1 MYSELSNRKKDI
13 LKAVVEM
20 YIESGGPVG
29 SKMLTEHGGLSVSPA
44 TVRNEL
50 SELTDMGYL
59 VQPHTSAGRIPS
71 EQAYRFYVDYL
82 MSSYNE
88 TSRQITDLNELMKL
102 KSKQLDKIIDD
113 AGKLAGTLTNLPAIS
128 VFSGRRKLSVKKF
141 SIMQNDPYSFIILM
155 LIAKNNVRSR
165 TINTSFELSEEA
177 IFRIQSVLNEHLT
190 EIDPTELTFM
200 ALMKIEEALGEYSLL
215 ASPIIKSICEALGES
230 PQSNVNI
237 DGVDRLLEYPEFT
250 NTEKLKSMLGLF
262 NRKDDIIEAFET
274 ADNKGVN
281 VYIGSENSIIGEASD
296 SAIVFKTITVGGA
309 PVGAIGIIG
318 PCRMDYQK
326 VISTIGELSDA
337 IANMLE
343 NQRALPEGK
352 EHDPESKQ
360 N

>member
-13 LKAVVEM
+13 LKTVVEM

-177 IFRIQSVLNEHLT
+177 IF
-190 EIDPTELTFM
+190 
-200 ALMKIEEALGEYSLL
+200 
-215 ASPIIKSICEALGES
+215 
-230 PQSNVNI
+230 
-237 DGVDRLLEYPEFT
+237 
-250 NTEKLKSMLGLF
+250 
-262 NRKDDIIEAFET
+262 
-274 ADNKGVN
+274 
-281 VYIGSENSIIGEASD
+281 
-296 SAIVFKTITVGGA
+296 
-309 PVGAIGIIG
+309 
-318 PCRMDYQK
+318 
-326 VISTIGELSDA
+326 
-337 IANMLE
+337 
-343 NQRALPEGK
+343 
-352 EHDPESKQ
+352 
-360 N
+360 